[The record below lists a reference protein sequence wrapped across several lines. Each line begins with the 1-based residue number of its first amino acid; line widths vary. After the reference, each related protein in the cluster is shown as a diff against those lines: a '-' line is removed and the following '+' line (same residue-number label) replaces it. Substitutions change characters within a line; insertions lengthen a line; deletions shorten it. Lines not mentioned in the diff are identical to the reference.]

1 MYFKVFLLLV
11 SFLMIC
17 IGGVLLFTEISTR
30 ITDYFKWC
38 LYKEKAKGTVFSINK
53 AELTSSYRFVEEKTE
68 GHFSPIEETQDRNFA
83 YPPFKPGIGD
93 RQYYPIFQWKSE
105 EREFRGHYPY
115 LGPKDRWK
123 AGDTIEVHYSARKP
137 WNYAVKDTRMWR
149 FACIHCIADLA
160 DIGAGIILIFN
171 MIS

>member
-17 IGGVLLFTEISTR
+17 IGGILLFTEISTR
-30 ITDYFKWC
+30 ITDYFKWL
-38 LYKEKAKGTVFSINK
+38 LYKEKANGTVFSINM
-53 AELTSSYRFVEEKTE
+53 AESTTSRRFVEEKTGE
-68 GHFSPIEETQDRNFA
+68 HFNPVEETQDRNFA
-83 YPPFKPGIGD
+83 YPPFKPGIGG
-93 RQYYPIFQWKSE
+93 RRFYPIFQWKSG

-123 AGDTIEVHYSARKP
+123 AGDTIEIHYSARKP
-137 WNYAVKDTRMWR
+137 WNYAVKDIRMWR
-149 FACIHCIADLA
+149 FVCICCITDLA
-160 DIGAGIILIFN
+160 VIGAGILLISN